1 MSLVEVARYTDVY
14 EADLAAAFLASHDIA
29 VDVTERHQTT
39 IDPLMQ
45 RALGLRLMVPQHQA
59 EAAKALLRRVAAG
72 EFAEVDPETGPDEG
86 LPVRSASTQA
96 VGTGMA
102 LLMALAG
109 GFGATSLPRRLRSA
123 QVVGLAVIGG
133 VILVSLGLW
142 LIGRIYAWD

>member
-59 EAAKALLRRVAAG
+59 EAAQALLRRVAAG
-72 EFAEVDPETGPDEG
+72 EFAEVDPETGPDED
-86 LPVRSASTQA
+86 LPVRSVPTQA
-96 VGTGMA
+96 VGTGLA

-109 GFGATSLPRRLRSA
+109 GFGATSLPRRLRPA

-133 VILVSLGLW
+133 LILVSLGLW